1 VALATATGTT
11 FLIADGTS
19 SVPIQLTV
27 TNAAGQGMAGLPVT
41 FNTTAGTFTA
51 PAPAVALRADST
63 TITTGADGTAQVI
76 LTSSTTVE
84 TATVSAT
91 VDTGGGTSIAPAPLT
106 INFISNIP
114 AQVAVRAVPSTVGVG
129 TTSTVIATVTTAD
142 TPPLP
147 VGGVTVTFDFQAN
160 NSGGSLSPSGGVT
173 NTDGEVSVT
182 YTAGTSLSTD
192 TIRATASGGGQAIT
206 GTTDITVQTATVAAN
221 TLELLVSSPQL
232 DSDGS
237 EQITLTALARDVNNN
252 AIPNVN
258 VTFAASSGLIIP
270 VSGTTDANGR
280 ATALLETASDQTNR
294 QITVTAVA
302 GTLDSEAIVTV
313 TGTTVTLSGPSTL
326 VLGQTT
332 RLSILLR
339 DAGGNPISG
348 RVVTLSS
355 ARGNTLASPTVT
367 TGFNGQAEGQ
377 VTATVPGDDTIQATV
392 LGATGTLALTVS
404 SANFVFTAPAP
415 LPAPTPEVN
424 LGAVQAIVVHWDE
437 AGVNQVGAT
446 IHFFATRGTLTDPND
461 PANTGSTIAV
471 DTDASGD
478 ATVNIASTNAGP
490 ASITAAAG
498 TPGGPSS
505 QIDIEFVAVEA
516 ASLIL
521 QASPAALGV
530 NQGDSD
536 DQQSIITAIVR
547 DTSNNLVKNQ
557 TVSFSIFSDV
567 SGGGISPPSAITDS
581 FGRASTVY
589 TAGAVPSAQDGV
601 LIDAQAVGTG
611 PCTPTAPRPRACDRV
626 NLSVARQSLFITLGT
641 GNEIFETRPT
651 NYEMPFKAIV
661 TDANSNPVA
670 GVRVELN
677 LTPLRYFKGT
687 YVEVTDVNG
696 GFLRWGTAV
705 AVRCTN
711 EDILT
716 GEITKDRNGI
726 LDGIDE
732 DLNGDGVLQPG
743 NVATLPAFVTTDAT
757 GIAEFRIDYPQD
769 HANWVEV
776 ELEARTS
783 VAGSESA
790 ERTTFILPVLADDV
804 DDRNNT
810 PPGFT
815 SPFGVSASCT
825 DAL

>member
-1 VALATATGTT
+1 
-11 FLIADGTS
+11 
-19 SVPIQLTV
+19 
-27 TNAAGQGMAGLPVT
+27 
-41 FNTTAGTFTA
+41 
-51 PAPAVALRADST
+51 
-63 TITTGADGTAQVI
+63 
-76 LTSSTTVE
+76 
-84 TATVSAT
+84 
-91 VDTGGGTSIAPAPLT
+91 
-106 INFISNIP
+106 
-114 AQVAVRAVPSTVGVG
+114 
-129 TTSTVIATVTTAD
+129 
-142 TPPLP
+142 
-147 VGGVTVTFDFQAN
+147 
-160 NSGGSLSPSGGVT
+160 
-173 NTDGEVSVT
+173 
-182 YTAGTSLSTD
+182 
-192 TIRATASGGGQAIT
+192 
-206 GTTDITVQTATVAAN
+206 
-221 TLELLVSSPQL
+221 
-232 DSDGS
+232 
-237 EQITLTALARDVNNN
+237 
-252 AIPNVN
+252 
-258 VTFAASSGLIIP
+258 
-270 VSGTTDANGR
+270 
-280 ATALLETASDQTNR
+280 
-294 QITVTAVA
+294 
-302 GTLDSEAIVTV
+302 
-313 TGTTVTLSGPSTL
+313 
-326 VLGQTT
+326 
-332 RLSILLR
+332 
-339 DAGGNPISG
+339 
-348 RVVTLSS
+348 
-355 ARGNTLASPTVT
+355 
-367 TGFNGQAEGQ
+367 
-377 VTATVPGDDTIQATV
+377 
-392 LGATGTLALTVS
+392 
-404 SANFVFTAPAP
+404 
-415 LPAPTPEVN
+415 
-424 LGAVQAIVVHWDE
+424 
-437 AGVNQVGAT
+437 
-446 IHFFATRGTLTDPND
+446 
-461 PANTGSTIAV
+461 
-471 DTDASGD
+471 
-478 ATVNIASTNAGP
+478 VNIASTNAGP